1 MATIDLIISGQAIPQ
16 IYRLDSDVAPEE
28 LAAMLQEQ
36 DGELFYLDGAEMT
49 DKTQLMQ
56 EFAAVLNFPEY
67 FGGNWDALHDCLKD
81 VSWLDEDATH
91 CVLLIDRWEKC
102 TSPTLIETLQDAVF
116 GWKEAADAVYVL
128 LRTTNPDGYVQKLP
142 TVS

>member
-49 DKTQLMQ
+49 DKAQLMQ
-56 EFAAVLNFPEY
+56 EFAAVLNFPDY
-67 FGGNWDALHDCLKD
+67 FGGNWDALRDCLGD

-91 CVLLIDRWEKC
+91 CVLLFDRWEKC
-102 TSPTLIETLQDAVF
+102 TSPDLIDILQDAIA
-116 GWKEAADAVYVL
+116 GWTEAADAVYVL
-128 LRTTNPDGYVQKLP
+128 LRTTDPDEYVLKLP
-142 TVS
+142 AIS

>member
-1 MATIDLIISGQAIPQ
+1 MATIDLIISGQAVPQ
-16 IYRLDSDVAPEE
+16 IYRLDNDVAPEE

-56 EFAAVLNFPEY
+56 EFAAVLNFPDY
-67 FGGNWDALHDCLKD
+67 FGGNWDALQDCLKD

-91 CVLLIDRWEKC
+91 CVLLFDRWEKC
-102 TSPTLIETLQDAVF
+102 TSPALIDILQDAVA
-116 GWKEAADAVYVL
+116 GWAEAADAVYVL
-128 LRTTNPDGYVQKLP
+128 LRTTDPDKYVLKLP
-142 TVS
+142 AIS

>member
-1 MATIDLIISGQAIPQ
+1 MATIDLIISGQAVHQ

-49 DKTQLMQ
+49 DKAQLMQ
-56 EFAAVLNFPEY
+56 EFAAVLNFPDY
-67 FGGNWDALHDCLKD
+67 FGSNWDALHDCLRD

-91 CVLLIDRWEKC
+91 CVLLFDRWEKC
-102 TSPTLIETLQDAVF
+102 TSSNLIETLQDALAS
-116 GWKEAADAVYVL
+116 WKESADAVYVL
-128 LRTTNPDGYVQKLP
+128 IRTTNPDEYVQKLT

>member
-1 MATIDLIISGQAIPQ
+1 MATIDLIISGQALSQ

-36 DGELFYLDGAEMT
+36 DGELFYLDGTEMT

-81 VSWLDEDATH
+81 VSWLDEEATH

-102 TSPTLIETLQDAVF
+102 TSPALIETLQDAIAD
-116 GWKEAADAVYVL
+116 WKEEADAVYVM
-128 LRTTNPDGYVQKLP
+128 LRTTDPDEYISKLP
-142 TVS
+142 AIS